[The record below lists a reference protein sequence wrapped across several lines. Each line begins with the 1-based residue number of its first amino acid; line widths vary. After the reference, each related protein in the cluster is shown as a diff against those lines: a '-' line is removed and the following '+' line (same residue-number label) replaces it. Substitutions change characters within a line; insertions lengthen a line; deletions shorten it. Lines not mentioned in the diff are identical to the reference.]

1 MKLSKDLA
9 TEWWMDNLEGQL
21 DAERKL
27 QLDAYLKENPEL
39 ATELLE
45 TTAFWMQMENLE
57 SPAPSE
63 AMDLKFEAMLSGYQS
78 AAHRRV
84 FDWAPLTQWFRANW
98 QVGFAALVIGLFI
111 GTLVI
116 PKPTQE
122 VDQLAAEVQDMKKI
136 LMLTLIEK
144 PQAQERIKAVN
155 MVSEMPR
162 SDEKVIEALVFTL
175 NQDPS
180 NNVRLA
186 ALEALMVY
194 GSNSSVREA
203 LVSSIVTQESPLLQV
218 ALADAM
224 VLLQEKSAAAQFS
237 KVLSSPKV
245 DDSIKSKLESTIQTL
260 KEI

>member
-1 MKLSKDLA
+1 MKLNKDLA
-9 TEWWMDNLEGQL
+9 TEWWMDDLAGQL

-27 QLDAYLKENPEL
+27 QLETYLSENPDLASEL
-39 ATELLE
+39 RE
-45 TTAFWMQMENLE
+45 TQTIWTQMETMETPEPGE
-57 SPAPSE
+57 S
-63 AMDLKFEAMLSGYQS
+63 MDVRFQAMLSGYQS
-78 AAHRRV
+78 AASKQS
-84 FDWAPLTQWFRANW
+84 FDWTFLTQWFRSNW
-98 QVGFAALVIGLFI
+98 QVGFAALVIGLVI

-116 PKPTQE
+116 PRPNQE
-122 VDQLAAEVQDMKKI
+122 VNQLASEVQEMKKM

-155 MVSEMPR
+155 MVSDMPR
-162 SDEKVIEALVFTL
+162 SDEKVIDALVFTL

-194 GSNSSVREA
+194 GNNSNVREA
-203 LVSSIVTQESPLLQV
+203 LVSSISTQESPLLQV

-224 VLLQEKSAAAQFS
+224 ILLQEKSAAAQFS